1 MRAAPIDNFASG
13 NARKSVRAGSCDTLR
28 PVSAIKRSPIRA
40 ATARLVTG
48 VVTTASAGLLA
59 ATLFLPTAAL
69 AQDEGEAGVIYQKKT
84 IVNFDEDTIDGDL
97 TRPDAAYVES
107 RKRVRH
113 SNLIKIRE
121 DFREK
126 ILRSVSSL

>member
-1 MRAAPIDNFASG
+1 
-13 NARKSVRAGSCDTLR
+13 VRRDTE
-28 PVSAIKRSPIRA
+28 
-40 ATARLVTG
+40 
-48 VVTTASAGLLA
+48 TTRASALTTIVLSIGLL
-59 ATLFLPTAAL
+59 LPAVAS
-69 AQDEGEAGVIYQKKT
+69 AQEDEGEAGVIYQKKT

-126 ILRSVSSL
+126 VLRSVSSL